1 MLGNLR
7 ALSLA
12 LSAFWFGQ
20 ASAALPP
27 HDDDQGY
34 SNALLLQSDSFWS
47 TARPEDLAPLLS
59 HAKQGEIPPG
69 IVSTHSTA
77 FHVALQNHASLAMLQ
92 QLRAALPQ
100 MVGLGDYPES
110 LLATALQA
118 KHPAATIDWLIS
130 QGADVEQGDYH
141 HPRPLLQAIAQGAD
155 AAVIDVL
162 VKAGADLSYFNRSDS
177 NMDAFDAALL
187 TDQSATRVAVA
198 RHLPLPEA
206 GSETLE
212 AILIELSR
220 QGRDSPTAPHVSYD
234 ILSVLLERGMSTS
247 GTYCDPQ
254 KPYCLAD
261 DKSNLMD
268 LAIKIEDPLLID
280 YLTRKGLKPH

>member
-1 MLGNLR
+1 MLGTLR

-12 LSAFWFGQ
+12 LSAFWFSH
-20 ASAALPP
+20 ASAAPAPL
-27 HDDDQGY
+27 DEDQRY
-34 SNALLLQSDSFWS
+34 QNALLLQSDSFWS
-47 TARPEDLAPLLS
+47 QARPEDLAPLLGD
-59 HAKQGEIPPG
+59 AKPGEILPG

-77 FHVALQNHASLAMLQ
+77 FHVALQNHASLALLQ

-100 MVGLGDYPES
+100 MVGLGDYPQS
-110 LLATALQA
+110 LLAIAIEA
-118 KHPAATIDWLIS
+118 RHPAATIDWLIA

-141 HPRPLLQAIAQGAD
+141 HPRPLLQAIEEGAD

-162 VKAGADLSYFNRSDS
+162 VKAGADVGYFERSDS
-177 NMDAFDAALL
+177 NMDAFDAAVL
-187 TDQSATRVAVA
+187 TDHSATRQAVA
-198 RHLPLPEA
+198 RHLPLPQP

-220 QGRDSPTAPHVSYD
+220 QTRDSPDAPHVSYD
-234 ILSVLLERGMSTS
+234 ILSVLLERGMSST

-268 LAIKIEDPLLID
+268 LAIKIQDPQLIE
-280 YLTRKGLKPH
+280 YLGKKGL

>member
-12 LSAFWFGQ
+12 LSAFWFGH

-47 TARPEDLAPLLS
+47 TARPEDLAPLLR

-100 MVGLGDYPES
+100 MVGLGNYPES
-110 LLATALQA
+110 LLATALKA
-118 KHPAATIDWLIS
+118 RHSAATIDWLIS

-141 HPRPLLQAIAQGAD
+141 HPRPLLQAIEEGAD
-155 AAVIDVL
+155 EAVIDVL
-162 VKAGADLSYFNRSDS
+162 VTAGADLSYFNRSDS

-187 TDQSATRVAVA
+187 TDHSATRVAVA

-206 GSETLE
+206 GSETME

-220 QGRDSPTAPHVSYD
+220 QTRDTPAAPHVSYD
-234 ILSVLLERGMSTS
+234 ILSVLLERGMSLA

-268 LAIKIEDPLLID
+268 LAIRIEDPQLID
-280 YLTRKGLKPH
+280 YLARKGLKPR